1 MTTHDNEE
9 RRSARTAVDL
19 VIFASLDRDPGE
31 VARALEEVIKR
42 CKAEGRHSVD
52 QIDAAAAQ
60 LRRELGLP
68 GK

>member
-1 MTTHDNEE
+1 
-9 RRSARTAVDL
+9 
-19 VIFASLDRDPGE
+19 

-42 CKAEGRHSVD
+42 CKAEGRHSVE